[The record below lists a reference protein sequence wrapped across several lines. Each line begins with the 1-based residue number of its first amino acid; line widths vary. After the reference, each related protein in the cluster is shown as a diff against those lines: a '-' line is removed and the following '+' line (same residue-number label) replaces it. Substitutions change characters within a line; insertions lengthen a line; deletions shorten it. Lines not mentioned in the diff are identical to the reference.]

1 MDSLGDREEFQAPD
15 LQSLPTLNISRR
27 TYASRDMFDSIT
39 IIQGIIRKCLS
50 ASSMA
55 FSFSGGHCGT
65 LLPSVFALLQHS
77 HSSSLNAFC
86 IIPMRRR
93 PGGRSESLWSSCSTA
108 STASGYHFVI
118 RVITGGWLLWRFVL
132 SRRDII
138 LQRPRCSKRQLQAAD
153 LVPQGRAVCLVGHGS
168 CLVGKMPYE

>member
-1 MDSLGDREEFQAPD
+1 MMLISFEATNDRWASLTRSFKISQTFFPLIISSLIMFPSAP
-15 LQSLPTLNISRR
+15 PIKNNEKTGN
-27 TYASRDMFDSIT
+27 
-39 IIQGIIRKCLS
+39 
-50 ASSMA
+50 
-55 FSFSGGHCGT
+55 
-65 LLPSVFALLQHS
+65 HS
-77 HSSSLNAFC
+77 HSSRLNALC
-86 IIPMRRR
+86 IISVRCR
-93 PGGRSESLWSSCSTA
+93 PGGCSESLWSSCSTA